1 MRTGGIL
8 NAKYSECMDARH
20 LDVACLQGGC
30 QNMSAKFTVFGN
42 KMQVIA
48 RNINSINVLRAP
60 KPNDG
65 AVDVVKL
72 KYMLLFGRFG

>member
-1 MRTGGIL
+1 
-8 NAKYSECMDARH
+8 
-20 LDVACLQGGC
+20 
-30 QNMSAKFTVFGN
+30 MSAKFTVFGN

-48 RNINSINVLRAP
+48 RNIDPIDVLRAP

-65 AVDVVKL
+65 AFDVGKL